1 MHMGAGA
8 LISRGL
14 LQGLDDAR
22 FKRCVHSEYT
32 SGGAAGKGPGL
43 RAFAL
48 QWCKTIPNLQ
58 AGHVPM
64 CNTSTIVQQQAR
76 RLVCATGTTIDG
88 CCSKVLLTGRLRAE
102 DALKG
107 FGTAACCCT
116 CS

>member
-48 QWCKTIPNLQ
+48 Q
-58 AGHVPM
+58 
-64 CNTSTIVQQQAR
+64 
-76 RLVCATGTTIDG
+76 
-88 CCSKVLLTGRLRAE
+88 
-102 DALKG
+102 
-107 FGTAACCCT
+107 
-116 CS
+116 